1 MLQPRH
7 SGQRSGG
14 QACGRQHCDGQ
25 RCALGVVVVDDINQ
39 YRPTTLRAAARRHV
53 AASAVKPNVSEGNH
67 AEGAATPTRE
77 LENLHDPTVTDR
89 YRPGAAEITIFCDGP
104 SDQAC
109 RARATVCFWRH
120 VDLFAETLWQR
131 KGFRTIRT

>member
-39 YRPTTLRAAARRHV
+39 YRPTTLRAAARRRV
-53 AASAVKPNVSEGNH
+53 TASAKKPDVLDRDH
-67 AEGAATPTRE
+67 AEGAARPAGE
-77 LENLHDPTVTDR
+77 LENLHDPTVTDG

-104 SDQAC
+104 PDHA
-109 RARATVCFWRH
+109 
-120 VDLFAETLWQR
+120 
-131 KGFRTIRT
+131 